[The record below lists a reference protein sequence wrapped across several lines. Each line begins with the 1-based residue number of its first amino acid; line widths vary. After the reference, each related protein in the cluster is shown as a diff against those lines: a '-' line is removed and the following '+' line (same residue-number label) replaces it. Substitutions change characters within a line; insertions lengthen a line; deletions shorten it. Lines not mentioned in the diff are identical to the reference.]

1 MIDWAQFLLF
11 RLRSGQEVWPGPQYL
26 GCGEGRGDPTLLDN
40 HFMSREILSVIT
52 GRREE
57 AVGQGQ

>member
-40 HFMSREILSVIT
+40 HFM
-52 GRREE
+52 RRSY
-57 AVGQGQ
+57 Q